1 MNVKPCMQVLQIEL
15 NRKYPLNFNV
25 VYLMC
30 TLLKR
35 KQNQPNKQKQ
45 NKKKLIKTYV
55 RFIASYMHSNQ
66 TMTLTSS
73 VLISSFSFH
82 CCLSFHPRD

>member
-1 MNVKPCMQVLQIEL
+1 MNVKPCMKVLQIEL

-30 TLLKR
+30 TLLKA
-35 KQNQPNKQKQ
+35 KSTNQT
-45 NKKKLIKTYV
+45 NKKKKETHLIKMYV
-55 RFIASYMHSNQ
+55 RFIAIYMHSNQ
-66 TMTLTSS
+66 TKTLTSS

-82 CCLSFHPRD
+82 CCLSFHPKD

>member
-45 NKKKLIKTYV
+45 NKKKIDKNVCEIY
-55 RFIASYMHSNQ
+55 
-66 TMTLTSS
+66 
-73 VLISSFSFH
+73 
-82 CCLSFHPRD
+82 C

>member
-1 MNVKPCMQVLQIEL
+1 MQVLQIEL

-45 NKKKLIKTYV
+45 NKKKIDKNVCEIY
-55 RFIASYMHSNQ
+55 
-66 TMTLTSS
+66 
-73 VLISSFSFH
+73 
-82 CCLSFHPRD
+82 C